1 MLSMMA
7 IFRHLDKL
15 LMLLH
20 PITQGLT
27 MLERV
32 DSRNSSQVTPGFRAR
47 VPRIDQALNLG
58 TVVPALICDVE
69 ELNCYPSC

>member
-7 IFRHLDKL
+7 VFRHLGNFSMPL
-15 LMLLH
+15 NPIPLH
-20 PITQGLT
+20 ST

-47 VPRIDQALNLG
+47 VPRING
-58 TVVPALICDVE
+58 TLI
-69 ELNCYPSC
+69 